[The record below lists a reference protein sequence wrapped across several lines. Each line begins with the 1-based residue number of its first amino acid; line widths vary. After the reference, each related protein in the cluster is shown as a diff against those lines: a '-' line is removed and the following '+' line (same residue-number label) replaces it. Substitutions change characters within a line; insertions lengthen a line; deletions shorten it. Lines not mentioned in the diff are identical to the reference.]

1 MPPSVVLVT
10 GVSRHLGGRLAALL
24 ADDPSIE
31 RIIGVDT
38 VPPPRRLPLGRTEF
52 VRADI
57 RNPLIAKVIA
67 TAAVD
72 TVVHLNITAVPRAAG
87 GRASMKEMNVIGT
100 MQLLAACQKSA
111 SVRQLVVKSSTAVYG
126 SSSRDPALFTEE
138 MEPRS
143 LPRSGYAKD
152 SVEVE
157 GYVRGFARRRPDV
170 SVAVLRFTD
179 VIGPGADSL
188 LLRYLRL
195 PVVPTVLGFD
205 PRVQLL
211 HADDALA
218 VLRLA
223 TKSGRPGTVNV
234 GGAGVLL
241 LSQMVRRAGR
251 VPAAREALGMV
262 APLVH
267 VVGDVVRRAGLLDF
281 SREQL
286 SFLEFGRVVDT
297 TRLRTEFGY
306 TPRYDTVAAFDDVVR
321 DRGLGMRVP
330 PAAVRR
336 AEGAILDAVRAAAAA
351 SSAGARRG

>member
-1 MPPSVVLVT
+1 VPPAVVLVT

-38 VPPPRRLPLGRTEF
+38 VPPPRELALGRTEF

-72 TVVHLNITAVPRAAG
+72 TVVHLNITALPRAAG

-111 SVRQLVVKSSTAVYG
+111 SVRQLVVKSSATVYG

-138 MEPRS
+138 MEPKS

-152 SVEVE
+152 AVEVE

-179 VIGPGADSL
+179 VIGPGSDSL
-188 LLRYLRL
+188 LLRYLGL

-211 HADDALA
+211 HADDALE

-251 VPAAREALGMV
+251 VAVPVPAPFAQF
-262 APLVH
+262 
-267 VVGDVVRRAGLLDF
+267 VGGAIRRAGLLDF

-286 SFLEFGRVVDT
+286 GYLEFGRVVDT

-306 TPRYDTVAAFDDVVR
+306 TPRYDTVTAFDDVVTN
-321 DRGLGMRVP
+321 RGLGMRVQ

-351 SSAGARRG
+351 GARRG

>member
-1 MPPSVVLVT
+1 
-10 GVSRHLGGRLAALL
+10 
-24 ADDPSIE
+24 
-31 RIIGVDT
+31 
-38 VPPPRRLPLGRTEF
+38 
-52 VRADI
+52 
-57 RNPLIAKVIA
+57 VIA

-234 GGAGVLL
+234 GGGGVLL

-251 VPAAREALGMV
+251 VPVPVPAPVVYV
-262 APLVH
+262 AGGL
-267 VVGDVVRRAGLLDF
+267 VRRAGLLDF

-321 DRGLGMRVP
+321 DRRLGMRVP

-351 SSAGARRG
+351 GSVGARRG

>member
-1 MPPSVVLVT
+1 VPPSVVLVT

-152 SVEVE
+152 SVELE

-223 TKSGRPGTVNV
+223 TKFGHPGTVNV

-251 VPAAREALGMV
+251 VPV
-262 APLVH
+262 PVPAPVVH
-267 VVGDVVRRAGLLDF
+267 VAGGLVRRAGLLDF

-321 DRGLGMRVP
+321 DRGLGMGVP

-336 AEGAILDAVRAAAAA
+336 AEGAILDAVRAAATAG
-351 SSAGARRG
+351 SAGARRG